1 MNEKAINLS
10 ASLEKERLLNE
21 DPKWNDTNFVLI
33 NYKTEQCKRP
43 PRLCRQGFACPQYHN
58 ARDKRRNPSIFKYR
72 STPCP
77 NVKQGDDWLE
87 PTVCENG
94 DGCKYC
100 HSRTEQQFHP
110 EIYKSSKCNDM
121 ITTGYCPRG
130 PFCAFAHI
138 EQELKN
144 QRAHSTSESSNS
156 DYTLENFI
164 ANVLPTKEN
173 EGAGGEQAD
182 LGGANAGSSGSGNAE
197 EAFQFSKFYSEEAS
211 VEKLR

>member
-1 MNEKAINLS
+1 M
-10 ASLEKERLLNE
+10 
-21 DPKWNDTNFVLI
+21 
-33 NYKTEQCKRP
+33 
-43 PRLCRQGFACPQYHN
+43 
-58 ARDKRRNPSIFKYR
+58 
-72 STPCP
+72 
-77 NVKQGDDWLE
+77 
-87 PTVCENG
+87 CENG

-144 QRAHSTSESSNS
+144 QRAHSTSESSSS

-164 ANVLPTKEN
+164 ANVLPAKEN
-173 EGAGGEQAD
+173 EGGAGGEHAD
-182 LGGANAGSSGSGNAE
+182 VGGGANAGSASSAE